1 MKKLLLVLLALPFLF
16 SCGVESSTKGNWS
29 VSDLEKCK
37 SEIKKGMYE
46 EDTPENVD
54 AIFNDLGKTTDEVA
68 LCGCEFMEGKYSSFS
83 EGDNDPELEMMTEEQ
98 LAEFMM
104 PCIFDAETGEWTSS
118 QINLILKNCTADNP
132 ALEAYCSCMLE
143 EIKEKYTFLEISM
156 LTEEDFTKFDSYEYC
171 ITLIEN

>member
-16 SCGVESSTKGNWS
+16 SCGGESSTKGNWS

-68 LCGCEFMEGKYSSFS
+68 LCACEFMEGKYSSFS
-83 EGDNDPELEMMTEEQ
+83 
-98 LAEFMM
+98 
-104 PCIFDAETGEWTSS
+104 
-118 QINLILKNCTADNP
+118 
-132 ALEAYCSCMLE
+132 
-143 EIKEKYTFLEISM
+143 
-156 LTEEDFTKFDSYEYC
+156 
-171 ITLIEN
+171 